1 MEERNLLN
9 PDEDP
14 GSSTLVTESDEEML
28 IAPIWEGP
36 ATGNPA
42 RASPRFRTD
51 VMALDFSPNL
61 VVNDALSMAEGVVQ
75 EGLSKSSISTYL
87 SFGISESL
95 GSEYGRY
102 RPTGRCWF
110 IMTGFGS
117 GRALDIVTYY

>member
-1 MEERNLLN
+1 MDERNLLN
-9 PDEDP
+9 PDEGP
-14 GSSTLVTESDEEML
+14 GSPTLPVVTKSDKEML

-42 RASPRFRTD
+42 RALPRFQTD

-95 GSEYGRY
+95 GSEYGQY
-102 RPTGRCWF
+102 RPTGRCA
-110 IMTGFGS
+110 GS
-117 GRALDIVTYY
+117 S